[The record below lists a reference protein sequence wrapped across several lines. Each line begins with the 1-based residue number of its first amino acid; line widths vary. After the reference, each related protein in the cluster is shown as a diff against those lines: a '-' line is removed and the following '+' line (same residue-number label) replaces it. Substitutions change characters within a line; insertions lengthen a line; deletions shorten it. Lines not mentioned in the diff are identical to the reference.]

1 MAATTKVLFLLKQ
14 EPDNTAKTII
24 ETQKTL
30 ADVTVIDMR
39 TDKDY
44 DKIIGEVVASDK
56 IITW

>member
-1 MAATTKVLFLLKQ
+1 MAKVLYILKQ
-14 EPDNTAKTII
+14 EPDATAKTII

-44 DKIIGEVVASDK
+44 DKIIGEVVSSDK